1 MFYKEIENMNAPC
14 FLVIPLDARPVCH
27 SAVAD
32 LARLTGIQVFLPPAD
47 LLGKLKN
54 PGNLPALHQW
64 MERILKQHPIQA
76 AIVSLDLLSYG
87 GLIPSRIG
95 EESNEDLIRELE
107 KGLAI
112 LKDVPKLYGFSSILR
127 VPTYNN
133 SEEEPEYWAEWG
145 ETLSRFSQNLHKKNI
160 LMQNWR
166 SLEWQEEQP
175 PKEVI
180 KDFVTRRERN
190 HWHNLRLLQLLQQKR
205 LAHLVFCEDDRGE
218 YGLNV
223 YEADTLR
230 ARVETLELTDF
241 AHVQTGADEVAHTL
255 LIRALS
261 ESLED
266 SLNVFVKSAQS
277 LDVMAK
283 FDGQPLKNVIYQRIK
298 ATASKPVLKLEEADV
313 VLIVHAPH
321 YRMGDHGDASQADT
335 TMNDAYETLALTTE
349 AVAQGKAV
357 VLVDVAYAN
366 GADPLLL
373 KAIKDE
379 PDVLPQLAGYA
390 AWNTPGNAIGSALA
404 MGLGFVY
411 AQKYGTG
418 SGSRHRKT
426 LATRFLDDGVYQ
438 SHVRHLWRLSQRP
451 LNQVH
456 LTDALLRHGQ
466 WILNTLGL
474 GNKRI
479 DVRFPCDRT
488 FECAIDFLR

>member
-1 MFYKEIENMNAPC
+1 MTAPC

-32 LARLTGIQVFLPPAD
+32 LARLTGVHVFLPPAD

-54 PGNLPALHQW
+54 PANLVALRQW
-64 MERILKQHPIQA
+64 MERIVQQHPIQA

-112 LKDVPKLYGFSSILR
+112 LKDIPKIYGFSSILR
-127 VPTYNN
+127 IPTYNN
-133 SEEEPEYWAEWG
+133 NEEEPLYWAEWG
-145 ETLSRFSQNLHKKNI
+145 ETLSRFSQHLHKKNI

-166 SLEWQEEQP
+166 SYEWPEAPP
-175 PKEVI
+175 PKAVI

-230 ARVETLELTDF
+230 ARIETLELTEF

-255 LIRALS
+255 LIRAL
-261 ESLED
+261 EACLQD
-266 SLNVFVKSAQS
+266 SLHVYVKSAQS
-277 LDVMAK
+277 LETMAK
-283 FDGQPLKNVIYQRIK
+283 FDGQPIKNVMYQRIK
-298 ATASKPVLKLEEADV
+298 ATGSRAVSKLEEADLV
-313 VLIVHAPH
+313 CIVHAPH
-321 YRMGDHGDASQADT
+321 YRMGDHGDATPADT

-349 AVAQGKAV
+349 AVAQGKSV

-366 GADPLLL
+366 GADPVLL

-404 MGLGFVY
+404 MGLGVVY
-411 AQKYGTG
+411 AHKYGTG

-426 LATRFLDDGVYQ
+426 LATRLLDDGVYQ
-438 SHVRHLWRLSQRP
+438 SQVRHMWRLTNRP
-451 LNQVH
+451 LDRVH

-474 GNKRI
+474 GHKRI
-479 DVRFPCDRT
+479 EARFPCDRT
-488 FECAIDFLR
+488 FECAIEFIR

>member
-1 MFYKEIENMNAPC
+1 MTAPC

-32 LARLTGIQVFLPPAD
+32 LARLTGVQVFLPPAD
-47 LLGKLKN
+47 LLGKLKT
-54 PGNLPALHQW
+54 PAQLKPLRQW
-64 MERILKQHPIQA
+64 MERIVQQHPIQA

-112 LKDVPKLYGFSSILR
+112 LKDIPKIYGFSSILR
-127 VPTYNN
+127 IPTYNN
-133 SEEEPEYWAEWG
+133 NEEEPLYWAEWG
-145 ETLSRFSQNLHKKNI
+145 ETLSRFSQHLHKKNI

-166 SLEWQEEQP
+166 SYEWPEAPP

-230 ARVETLELTDF
+230 ARIETLELTEF

-255 LIRALS
+255 LIRAL
-261 ESLED
+261 EECLQD
-266 SLNVFVKSAQS
+266 SLGVCVKSAQS
-277 LDVMAK
+277 LEAMAK
-283 FDGQPLKNVIYQRIK
+283 FDGQPIKNVIYQRIK
-298 ATASKPVLKLEEADV
+298 ATGSRAVLKLEEADLV
-313 VLIVHAPH
+313 FIVHAPH
-321 YRMGDHGDASQADT
+321 YRMGDHGDATPADT
-335 TMNDAYETLALTTE
+335 TMNDAYETLALATE

-379 PDVLPQLAGYA
+379 PDILPQLAGYA

-404 MGLGFVY
+404 MGLGVVY
-411 AQKYGTG
+411 AHKYGTG

-426 LATRFLDDGVYQ
+426 LATRFLDDGVFQ
-438 SHVRHLWRLSQRP
+438 SQVRHIWRLTNRP
-451 LNQVH
+451 LDRVH

-466 WILNTLGL
+466 WILNTLAL
-474 GNKRI
+474 GHKRI
-479 DVRFPCDRT
+479 EARFPCDRT
-488 FECAIDFLR
+488 FECSIEFMR